1 MGILI
6 FENAL
11 IAELRLVTVPTYG
24 PPEEAN
30 KKGSDSHLPQ
40 DHVQL
45 RAS

>member
-24 PPEEAN
+24 PPEAN